1 MPKKLPE
8 IEDSI
13 EYKEGVESFNL
24 WKKTNKEFEKNY
36 CAYKYRINCKVNS
49 RIKLL

>member
-13 EYKEGVESFNL
+13 EYKEGVASFKL
-24 WKKTNKEFEKNY
+24 WKKTNKKLEKMGITIL
-36 CAYKYRINCKVNS
+36 KQ
-49 RIKLL
+49 LM